1 MCFSVFFFR
10 TDVTSA
16 KDIGLCVGML
26 SPLQLLVYSSFRR
39 LSNYC
44 NSAQHYIIILSRGSA
59 GQSE

>member
-1 MCFSVFFFR
+1 MCVFFR

-44 NSAQHYIIILSRGSA
+44 NVPNTNHTLTGKCRSK
-59 GQSE
+59 